1 MPRERDP
8 KRQESYS
15 LYKKSKGEMGIKE
28 IAERLDVPPKTV
40 SSWKNKDKWD
50 DLLAQ
55 NKRSIPQK
63 KKKTPKKEK
72 KKTVDNKIKLKKV
85 NQFKVEPPEIEIDDF
100 MNDPELTDRQRLFIL
115 HYLKS
120 FNATQSAIKAGYSKK
135 AAHVQGPQLLGNP
148 RIAAYM
154 AKLKKQMCSD
164 LYIDGLDVLNQYV
177 KIAFADITD
186 YLEWGRKEVQAQG
199 QHGPLFD
206 ENGEPM
212 MIEINY
218 VEFKDS
224 KEIDGMVVS
233 EVKQGKDG
241 VSIKLEDRLKAL
253 DKLAQ
258 YHDLFHDDFKRKIET
273 EKLELQK
280 QKLQKESED
289 TGPLE
294 VVIKRKEA

>member
-63 KKKTPKKEK
+63 KKTPKKEK
-72 KKTVDNKIKLKKV
+72 KKTNDESFKIKAV
-85 NQFKVEPPEIEIDDF
+85 QPVKVEPDDLTLDNF
-100 MNDPELTDRQRLFIL
+100 LEDTELNERQRLFVL
-115 HYLKS
+115 HFLNTH
-120 FNATQSAIKAGYSKK
+120 NATQSAIKAGYSAH
-135 AAHVQGPQLLGNP
+135 AAHVQGPRMLGNP
-148 RIAAYM
+148 RIREQIQR
-154 AKLKKQMCSD
+154 LKKQMCRD
-164 LYIDGLDVLNQYV
+164 LYIDALDVLNRYI

-186 YLEWGRKEVQAQG
+186 YLTFGRKEVQVHG
-199 QHGPLFD
+199 QQGPLYD
-206 ENGEPM
+206 ENGMPVMTEV
-212 MIEINY
+212 NY
-218 VEFKDS
+218 VDFKDS
-224 KEIDGMVVS
+224 IHVDGS
-233 EVKQGKDG
+233 IITEVKQGKDG

-258 YHDLFHDDFKRKIET
+258 HYDLFPDDFKRRIET

-280 QKLQKESED
+280 QKLQKDSED